1 MQTLS
6 SPDVSLRD
14 IRWLLG
20 MSKIKKHYARN
31 KKLLDYALS
40 VKIYDVGCGTG
51 KMGSV
56 AFENFAPFTDIGKRI
71 GLEKWRNYQIS
82 QSKSPEESE
91 KHI

>member
-1 MQTLS
+1 MLMRLLIIYADAFITGCIVKRYQM
-6 SPDVSLRD
+6 V
-14 IRWLLG
+14 IRLG

-56 AFENFAPFTDIGKRI
+56 AFENFAFIIYAR
-71 GLEKWRNYQIS
+71 LE
-82 QSKSPEESE
+82 
-91 KHI
+91 